1 MSIARVSHEHCSPWI
16 PKLLICLVG
25 TTFASAAVAQAP
37 RSSVDIAAST
47 GAPEFRDPKTGQVW
61 TPETVSQDGRPLTG
75 PDDKA
80 FDPQAQS
87 APLKVAEQ
95 RLRGRPVG
103 TVPVTAGPTV
113 PIVVMDS
120 PSLRAVPGQR
130 WQAVLYLDNNSPNPV
145 DPVIDCRFTNGGN
158 AVMDTR
164 ALVQTTAP
172 SVRQGLVIF
181 GPRTDVFVDRVSCRV
196 TAP

>member
-1 MSIARVSHEHCSPWI
+1 MRSAHSRM
-16 PKLLICLVG
+16 PKLVVCVIG
-25 TTFASAAVAQAP
+25 MTMASAAVAQAP
-37 RSSVDIAAST
+37 RSSVEVAAST

-61 TPETVSQDGRPLTG
+61 TPETVGQDGRPLTG

-80 FDPQAQS
+80 FNPDAQNVPARS
-87 APLKVAEQ
+87 VEQ
-95 RLRGRPVG
+95 RIRGRPVG

-130 WQAVLYLDNNSPNPV
+130 WQAVMYLDNNSGNPV
-145 DPVIDCRFTNGGN
+145 DPVIECRFSNAGN
-158 AVMDTR
+158 AVLDAR
-164 ALVQTTAP
+164 AIVQTTAP
-172 SVRQGLVIF
+172 SVRQGLVIY
-181 GPRTDVFVDRVSCRV
+181 GPRTDVFVDRATCRV

>member
-1 MSIARVSHEHCSPWI
+1 MSNAHNRM
-16 PKLLICLVG
+16 PKLLICFVG
-25 TTFASAAVAQAP
+25 MTLASAAVAQAP
-37 RSSVDIAAST
+37 RSSVDIAAIHRRAGVPRPQDRPGMDPGNRRPGRQAPHRSGRQGVRSA
-47 GAPEFRDPKTGQVW
+47 GAER
-61 TPETVSQDGRPLTG
+61 
-75 PDDKA
+75 A
-80 FDPQAQS
+80 
-87 APLKVAEQ
+87 LKVAEQ
-95 RLRGRPVG
+95 RVRGRPVG

-113 PIVVMDS
+113 PIVVMDGA
-120 PSLRAVPGQR
+120 SLRAVPGQR
-130 WQAVLYLDNNSPNPV
+130 WQAVLYLDNNSGNPV

-172 SVRQGLVIF
+172 SVRQGLAIF